1 MRKLSLN
8 PACSIHIYQ
17 PNLTTRLNIP
27 FYQTGIKAGFPSPA
41 DDFLDLSIDLNKEY
55 INDADATFY
64 GRAEGDSMKGAGISN
79 DDLLIIDKS
88 IEPKNGSIVV
98 CYLDGGHIVKRVKI
112 TKDVIW
118 LLSENEKY
126 KPIKVTEGN
135 EFLITGV
142 VTTVIKK
149 V

>member
-1 MRKLSLN
+1 MIIYKADLSKT
-8 PACSIHIYQ
+8 CF
-17 PNLTTRLNIP
+17 IP
-27 FYQTGIKAGFPSPA
+27 YFSGGVKAGFPSPA

-64 GRAEGDSMKGAGISN
+64 GRAEGDSMKDAGISN

-126 KPIKVTEGN
+126 KPIKVTEGD